1 MKGHLAVLQHSKS
14 ERVKKLPFIFLS
26 AFHLHPSG
34 HHLVA
39 GLDLQLDVLAPR
51 HPHLV
56 PAGRHPRP
64 GETMFIFWPPDSA
77 QTIRRGGRGGGA
89 V

>member
-1 MKGHLAVLQHSKS
+1 M
-14 ERVKKLPFIFLS
+14 KKLPFIFLS

-64 GETMFIFWPPDSA
+64 GETMVIFWPLESDLA
-77 QTIRRGGRGGGA
+77 QTARGEWGGGGCIA
-89 V
+89 QR